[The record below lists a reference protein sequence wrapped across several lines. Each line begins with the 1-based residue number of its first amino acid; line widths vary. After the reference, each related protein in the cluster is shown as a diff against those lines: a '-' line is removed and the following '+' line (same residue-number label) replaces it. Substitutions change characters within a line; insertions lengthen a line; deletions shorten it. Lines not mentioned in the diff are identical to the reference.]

1 MWLAVGAA
9 AAIPGGGVV
18 GLPSLRTRGLA
29 LAVATLGLAL
39 AIERA
44 VLRHP
49 GLAGGCSGTVVGD
62 ITLLGVDL
70 SSVRHPE
77 RYALVTLACAV
88 AVALLVANLR
98 RSPAGRRLLAMRDN
112 ERAAAA
118 IGIDVRLAK
127 LFAFSL
133 AAVIAS
139 VGGMLMA
146 FRFPQVIFTEYGL
159 FDSIRSEEHTSELQS
174 LMRNSYAVFCLK

>member
-1 MWLAVGAA
+1 MAAWESAPIRVG
-9 AAIPGGGVV
+9 GRV
-18 GLPSLRTRGLA
+18 GLPALRTRGRA

-39 AIERA
+39 AIERT
-44 VLRHP
+44 VLLDP
-49 GLAGGCSGTVVGD
+49 DLTGGFSGTVVGD

-98 RSPAGRRLLAMRDN
+98 RSPAGRRLLAMLDN

-118 IGIDVRLAK
+118 
-127 LFAFSL
+127 
-133 AAVIAS
+133 
-139 VGGMLMA
+139 
-146 FRFPQVIFTEYGL
+146 
-159 FDSIRSEEHTSELQS
+159 RSEERRVGKECVRPCRSRLS
-174 LMRNSYAVFCLK
+174 S